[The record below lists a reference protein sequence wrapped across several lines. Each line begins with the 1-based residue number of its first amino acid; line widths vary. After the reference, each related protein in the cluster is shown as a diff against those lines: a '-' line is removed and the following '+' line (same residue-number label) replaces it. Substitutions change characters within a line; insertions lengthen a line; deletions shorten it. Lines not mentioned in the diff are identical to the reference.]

1 MLQKARRSFKRKVM
15 KRNILTIALLASAAS
30 AMAQYQ
36 LPNSDFESGFVEAY
50 RKTPKIGSKTQYY
63 EPLNWH
69 GYATID
75 ASTTNEAGR
84 TGDKLQASTDVR
96 TGSTGKKSVCI
107 KATSILG
114 IVANG
119 VMTTGRIYTHSTNA
133 TEAANNYNFS
143 DPSFD
148 ISSSENTASATILK
162 PQLLFPNNGTY
173 AQTFTGKPDAFTVW
187 VKYVPK
193 NTSDNASVNAV
204 IHTNARYQDPEAT
217 DYKAVKV
224 AAAKDDAI
232 AYNKG
237 EWQQLDIPF
246 DYSVGTGTTPAYIL
260 VTFTTNKTPGGGS
273 DGDVLYIDDIAMVYY
288 STLSSLTYD
297 GTSLLPTSGNING
310 ATINID
316 KSNTLYDAT
325 KGIKYTLKGVG
336 ASVLSEKYNDKT
348 GVYTI
353 QVAGNDNNNGSNVT
367 TYNIQFMKQVT
378 IEAGKDIQTT
388 AGKAQVTMIRDFKQG
403 WNTVCL
409 PFLTDVTALG
419 ATKAQEF
426 YSDDEQSV
434 TFKEVDGGMLKANIP
449 YLVYFAEAKS
459 FTSSNPFTAIVDL
472 QDSHAIGCTSRA
484 FTFHGNYKNGMSM
497 NGLYGVAN
505 VNGIQRLCKGGA
517 SATLPAGCAYFTTT
531 NAKANSFAINFDGQT
546 TGIANIN
553 AANGETNAAVYN
565 LQGIKVSTNGTAGLP
580 AGIYIQGGRKIIVK

>member
-1 MLQKARRSFKRKVM
+1 M

-36 LPNSDFESGFVEAY
+36 LPNSDFESDFVEACK
-50 RKTPKIGSKTQYY
+50 RSKTLANATYS
-63 EPLNWH
+63 EPLYWH
-69 GYATID
+69 GYGSID
-75 ASTTNEAGR
+75 ASYVNDAGR
-84 TGDKLQASTDVR
+84 DNSKLVASDDVR
-96 TGSTGKKSVCI
+96 KGATGKKSVCV

-119 VMTTGRIYTHSTNA
+119 VMTTGRIYTHSTTA
-133 TEAANNYNFS
+133 TDAAQNYNYS
-143 DPSFD
+143 EPSFVPSTETVGSGLSKYTLTFPD
-148 ISSSENTASATILK
+148 NT
-162 PQLLFPNNGTY
+162 QY
-173 AQTFTGKPDAFTVW
+173 AQPFTGKPDAFTAW

-232 AYNKG
+232 AYNNG

-273 DGDVLYIDDIAMVYY
+273 DGDALYIDDIAMVYY
-288 STLSSLTYD
+288 STLSTLTYD
-297 GTSLLPTSGNING
+297 GTNLLTKATTSADGK
-310 ATINID
+310 TVSVD
-316 KSNTLYDAT
+316 MSNTLYQQGKIA
-325 KGIKYTLKGVG
+325 YTLKGVG
-336 ASVLSEKYNDKT
+336 ASVLSEKYDDKT
-348 GVYTI
+348 GIYTI

>member
-1 MLQKARRSFKRKVM
+1 M
-15 KRNILTIALLASAAS
+15 KRNILTIALLTSAAS

-36 LPNSDFESGFVEAY
+36 LPNSDFESDFVEAY
-50 RKTPKIGSKTQYY
+50 RKTPKFVSKTQYY
-63 EPLNWH
+63 EPTNWH

-84 TGDKLQASTDVR
+84 TGDKLKTSDDVR
-96 TGSTGKKSVCI
+96 TGSTGSKSVCI

-133 TEAANNYNFS
+133 TEAASNYNFS

-148 ISSSENTASATILK
+148 ISSSENTANATIMK
-162 PQLLFPNNGTY
+162 PQLLFPENRTY

-246 DYSVGTGTTPAYIL
+246 DYSVGSGTTPAYIL

-273 DGDVLYIDDIAMVYY
+273 DGDLLYIDDIAMVYY
-288 STLSSLTYD
+288 STLSTLTYD
-297 GTSLLPTSGNING
+297 GTSILPTTGNTDG

-316 KSNTLYDAT
+316 KSTTLYDAS
-325 KGIKYTLKGVG
+325 KVKYTLKGAG
-336 ASVLSEKYNDKT
+336 ASVLSEKYDDKT
-348 GVYTI
+348 GIYTI
-353 QVAGNDNNNGSNVT
+353 QVAGNDNVNGSNVT

-378 IEAGKDIQTT
+378 IQTGKNIETT

-409 PFLTDVTALG
+409 PFLTEVSTLG
-419 ATKAQEF
+419 ASKAQEF
-426 YSDDEQSV
+426 TAGDNQSV
-434 TFKEVDGGMLKANIP
+434 TFTEVSDGKLKANTP
-449 YLVYFAEAKS
+449 YLVFFTTAKS
-459 FTSSNPFTAIVDL
+459 FTSSNPFTAYVDL
-472 QDSHAIGCTSRA
+472 QDSESATVTHGA
-484 FTFHGNYKNGMSM
+484 FTFSGNYKAGMNM

-505 VNGIQRLCKGGA
+505 VNGQQRLCKGGA
-517 SATLPAGCAYFTTT
+517 SATLPEGCAYFTTT

-546 TGIANIN
+546 TGIADATIV
-553 AANGETNAAVYN
+553 NGETHAAVYN
-565 LQGIKVSTNGTAGLP
+565 LQGVKVSANGTTGLP
-580 AGIYIQGGRKIIVK
+580 AGIYIQGGRKVIVK